1 MLLDLSA
8 QAKRDI
14 ERLHQDGAKK
24 FGPVQAASYTGGL
37 LDLLDLIQSN
47 PMMARERPEFR
58 RQMRLIRYRSHV
70 VFYRVETDI
79 IHVLRI
85 LHGKQDWMEHI

>member
-1 MLLDLSA
+1 MLLELSG

-14 ERLHQDGAKK
+14 ERLYQDGAKK
-24 FGPVQAASYTGGL
+24 FGPVQAASYTSGL
-37 LDLLDLIQSN
+37 LELLDLIRSN

-70 VFYRVETDI
+70 VFYRIETDAI
-79 IHVLRI
+79 RVLRI
-85 LHGKQDWMEHI
+85 LHGKRDWMEHI